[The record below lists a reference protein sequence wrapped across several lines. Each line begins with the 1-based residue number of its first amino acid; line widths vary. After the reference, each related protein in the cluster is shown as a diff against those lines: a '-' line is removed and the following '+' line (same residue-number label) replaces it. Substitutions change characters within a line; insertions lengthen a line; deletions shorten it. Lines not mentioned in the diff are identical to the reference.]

1 MQLIFM
7 ILIALFGPVSTGAA
21 MAAQACEGGVFD
33 GLPYTLCGFD
43 PAQSE
48 IRIYHREPSGEPFG
62 SFDSLVRQLWRERHY
77 LIVAMNGGMYHQDLS
92 PVGLFV
98 EHGLERQPISTKS
111 GWGNFHLLPNG
122 VFWLKDGRAG
132 VTETF
137 RYLKERR
144 SADYATQSGP
154 MLVIDGAIHPRF
166 LPDGDSLKIRNGIGV
181 DADGTVR
188 MVISEMPV
196 RFYDFARL
204 FRDRLGCRNALYLD
218 GTISSLYA
226 ADSGRRDH
234 LFPLGP
240 IIAVIGTVPQ

>member
-1 MQLIFM
+1 MQLIFI
-7 ILIALFGPVSTGAA
+7 ILIVLIGLFRTGPA

-33 GLPYTLCGFD
+33 GLSFTLCSFD
-43 PAQSE
+43 PARSV
-48 IRIYHREPSGEPFG
+48 IRIYHGDAGGEPFG
-62 SFDSLVRQLWRERHY
+62 SFDSLIRQLWRERHY
-77 LIVAMNGGMYHQDLS
+77 LVVAMNGGMYHDDLS

-98 EHGLERQPISTKS
+98 EHGIERHAISTKA

-132 VTETF
+132 VTETTQ
-137 RYLKERR
+137 YLKQRR

-166 LPDGDSLKIRNGIGV
+166 LPDSDSLKIRNGIGV
-181 DADGTVR
+181 DADGTVH

>member
-1 MQLIFM
+1 MHLIFI
-7 ILIALFGPVSTGAA
+7 ILIMLFLPVRAGAA
-21 MAAQACEGGVFD
+21 MAAQACEGNVFE
-33 GLPYTLCGFD
+33 GLPYTLCSVD
-43 PAQSE
+43 PARSVM
-48 IRIYHREPSGEPFG
+48 RIYHGDASGKAFG
-62 SFDSLVRQLWRERHY
+62 SFDSLIRQLWRERHY

-98 EHGLERQPISTKS
+98 EHGIERHAISTKA

-132 VTETF
+132 VTETA

-166 LPDGDSLKIRNGIGV
+166 LPESDSLKIRNGIGV
-181 DADGTVR
+181 DAEGRVH
-188 MVISEMPV
+188 MVVSEAPV

-226 ADSGRRDH
+226 AENGRRDH
-234 LFPLGP
+234 FFPLGP